1 MKKILILLTACLIC
15 SVAYSVGENCY
26 QINNID
32 SKNYCLATA
41 KQEKSYCYQIN
52 DADRKNMCLAQAGR
66 EKSYCY
72 QINNTDTKNQ
82 CLGQF

>member
-1 MKKILILLTACLIC
+1 MVILVAGLTSSA
-15 SVAYSVGENCY
+15 AYSVGESCY
-26 QINNID
+26 QINDAD

-41 KQEKSYCYQIN
+41 KKEKSYCYPIN
-52 DADRKNMCLAQAGR
+52 NADRKNMCLAIAGR

-72 QINNTDTKNQ
+72 QIRNTDAKNQ

>member
-1 MKKILILLTACLIC
+1 MKKILILMALGFTAT
-15 SVAYSVGENCY
+15 AAHSVGENCY
-26 QINNID
+26 QINNTD

-41 KQEKSYCYQIN
+41 KKEKSYCYQIN
-52 DADRKNMCLAQAGR
+52 DADRKNMCLAQTAR

-72 QINNTDTKNQ
+72 QINKPDAKNQ

>member
-1 MKKILILLTACLIC
+1 MKKILILLTACVIS

-26 QINNID
+26 QINNAD